1 MSEEPPEPPPPPAGA
16 RGAERCVE
24 SRVGCSRRAGCGLGC
39 VACVWSVYDSCVWP
53 CVACVWPVCG
63 LCADCSSSVRLV
75 HGRALHRETA
85 DSARGKCRGNT
96 MLKADRV
103 STRAPPLQP
112 HKGAASAA
120 SRCAMNPGNV
130 SSAAVAGMGEKG

>member
-1 MSEEPPEPPPPPAGA
+1 
-16 RGAERCVE
+16 V
-24 SRVGCSRRAGCGLGC
+24 CGLC
-39 VACVWSVYDSCVWP
+39 VACVCVARVCP
-53 CVACVWPVCG
+53 VCGRCVACVRTAAAVYAVCMAE
-63 LCADCSSSVRLV
+63 LCLVRQQT
-75 HGRALHRETA
+75 AREGNA
-85 DSARGKCRGNT
+85 GGNT

-103 STRAPPLQP
+103 STRAQPLQP